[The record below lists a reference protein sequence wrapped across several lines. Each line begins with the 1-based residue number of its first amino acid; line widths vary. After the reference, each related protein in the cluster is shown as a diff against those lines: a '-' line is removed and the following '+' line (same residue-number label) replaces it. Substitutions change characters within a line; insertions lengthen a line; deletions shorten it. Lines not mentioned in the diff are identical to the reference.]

1 MPRDEKGRF
10 VKEGLSIQ
18 FPPILSILKYLIV
31 SIIIYPWYY
40 VLMKSGKIDRIMGS
54 IFTIDNSLGNSQNLG
69 NSQSSTL
76 SKTEA
81 MMGSKK

>member
-54 IFTIDNSLGNSQNLG
+54 IFTIDNSLGNSQ
-69 NSQSSTL
+69 SSTL
-76 SKTEA
+76 SKTES
-81 MMGSKK
+81 MMGSKT

>member
-40 VLMKSGKIDRIMGS
+40 VLMKSGKIDRLKGS
-54 IFTIDNSLGNSQNLG
+54 IFTLDNSQNLG
-69 NSQSSTL
+69 NSRSL
-76 SKTEA
+76 SKTES
-81 MMGSKK
+81 MMGSKT